1 MQLFLM
7 REELRL
13 LVRPGTVAGAI
24 ALIAGCTTFIA
35 LFPSF
40 LAARLQPVTAMHR
53 VG

>member
-1 MQLFLM
+1 M
-7 REELRL
+7 REELHL
-13 LVRPGTVAGAI
+13 LVKPSALLGAI
-24 ALIAGCTTFIA
+24 ALIAGCTTGIA